1 LAPNLENI
9 IEIFQDKIA
18 YYNRNSIA
26 DLMEKILE
34 LQNKKEVN
42 YNDIKEKYTTIKF
55 IKNLKEI

>member
-1 LAPNLENI
+1 MAPNLENI